1 METNLL
7 FLKHFHV
14 FTRRHFFDIGEITDK
29 GSFFD
34 STVVADVDLPLLIE
48 ERSIGGFS
56 ILLIRCIINEVSY
69 QRLGGENRLTM
80 KKSL

>member
-1 METNLL
+1 M
-7 FLKHFHV
+7 
-14 FTRRHFFDIGEITDK
+14 
-29 GSFFD
+29 
-34 STVVADVDLPLLIE
+34 VADVDLSLLIE

>member
-7 FLKHFHV
+7 
-14 FTRRHFFDIGEITDK
+14 
-29 GSFFD
+29 FFD